1 MRSRPP
7 SFISL
12 RKSQRT
18 ASPAPPE
25 PPTDFEQ
32 FASMSYER
40 AQREDADAPSPVLST
55 ASLPRQGRA
64 KVDPPP
70 PPSDPEAAKAL
81 QHVEEDSE
89 ENYKPKTIKFWMVML
104 GLYCA
109 LFVVAL
115 GSDDKTDF
123 EDVCFNRQDRTIIS
137 VAIPE
142 ITDTFH
148 SLDDVGWY
156 GSAYMITGAS
166 FSLVFG
172 KIYKHYSIKNVFLG
186 SIVLFEIGSAVCG
199 AAPNSIAL
207 IIGRAIAG
215 LGSSGIFTGGMMVIV
230 PLIPL
235 HKRPIYYGLFGAVF
249 GIASVLG
256 PFLGGAFT
264 DNISWRWCFYINLPI
279 GAFTILSIVLF
290 LHIKPPPSE
299 KLSLVR
305 QVLRMDPLGTLIF
318 VPSIVCLVLA
328 LQWGGSKYAWSSGK
342 VIGLLVTCGVL
353 FLAFWVLQ
361 ALTPATATVPMRI
374 ATQRSVLGGVIFLFL
389 LNGSLFA
396 IVYFLPI
403 WFEAV
408 KEETAIHAGISL
420 FPLVISLV
428 IMTIL
433 AGGFTQ
439 RVGYYMPPILVSPI
453 LTTVGA
459 ALLTQLKPSSGSSK
473 WIGYQILYG
482 FGTGMA
488 MQTVN
493 MAAQT
498 VLERSDISTG
508 MALNFFGQNL
518 GGAIFVPVAQ
528 NIFQNLLQEK
538 LSVIPGVK
546 VSNLD
551 SAGILDLKSIVP
563 SALLPQ
569 VESAFNS
576 SVTRCIFVSVALS
589 AASILPALIME
600 WKNIK
605 QGAEA
610 KKAKMVE
617 EAASKVTS
625 SSSEDESSSVDE
637 KDNVVLPKNNEN
649 RGSRLRAE
657 YWRQSDVTVNVRN
670 DEARVAHDIEA

>member
-1 MRSRPP
+1 
-7 SFISL
+7 
-12 RKSQRT
+12 
-18 ASPAPPE
+18 
-25 PPTDFEQ
+25 
-32 FASMSYER
+32 
-40 AQREDADAPSPVLST
+40 
-55 ASLPRQGRA
+55 
-64 KVDPPP
+64 
-70 PPSDPEAAKAL
+70 
-81 QHVEEDSE
+81 
-89 ENYKPKTIKFWMVML
+89 
-104 GLYCA
+104 
-109 LFVVAL
+109 
-115 GSDDKTDF
+115 
-123 EDVCFNRQDRTIIS
+123 
-137 VAIPE
+137 
-142 ITDTFH
+142 
-148 SLDDVGWY
+148 
-156 GSAYMITGAS
+156 MITGAS

-172 KIYKHYSIKNVFLG
+172 KIYKHYSIKSVFLG

-264 DNISWRWCFYINLPI
+264 DNVSWRWCFYINLPI

-299 KLSLVR
+299 KLSLVQ
-305 QVLRMDPLGTLIF
+305 QVLRMDPIGTLIF

-342 VIGLLVTCGVL
+342 VIGILVTCGVL
-353 FLAFWVLQ
+353 FVAFWVLQ

-374 ATQRSVLGGVIFLFL
+374 ATQRSVLGGVAFLFL
-389 LNGSLFA
+389 LNGSLFT

-428 IMTIL
+428 VMTIL
-433 AGGFTQ
+433 SGGFTQ

-453 LTTVGA
+453 LTAVGA
-459 ALLTQLKPSSGSSK
+459 ALLTQLKPSTSSSK

-488 MQTVN
+488 MQTIN

-498 VLERSDISTG
+498 VLERNDISTG

-538 LSVIPGVK
+538 LSRVPGVSA
-546 VSNLD
+546 SNLD
-551 SAGILDLKSIVP
+551 SAGILDLKRIVP
-563 SALLPQ
+563 NSLLPE
-569 VESAFNS
+569 VKSAFNS
-576 SVTRCIFVSVALS
+576 SVTRCIIVSVALS
-589 AASILPALIME
+589 AATILPALIME

-605 QGAEA
+605 HGGQT
-610 KKAKMVE
+610 KAKMAKDPEVP
-617 EAASKVTS
+617 
-625 SSSEDESSSVDE
+625 SSEDSSSVDE
-637 KDNVVLPKNNEN
+637 KDNVVLPKNEK

-657 YWRQSDVTVNVRN
+657 YWQEPTGTVNVKN
-670 DEARVAHDIEA
+670 DSTAHNIES